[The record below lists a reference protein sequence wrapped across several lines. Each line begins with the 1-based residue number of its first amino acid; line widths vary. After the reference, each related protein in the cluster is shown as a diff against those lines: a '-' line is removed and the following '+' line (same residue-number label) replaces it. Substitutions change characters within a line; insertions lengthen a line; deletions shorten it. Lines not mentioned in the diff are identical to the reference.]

1 MCTKNELQVITKRII
16 EEAFNLLADKIYK
29 IILYG
34 SYARGDFTPESDV
47 DVIILLNC
55 SKDEVR
61 LYRKQV
67 SRLSSRIGLQ
77 NDVEISIL
85 LRDMASYEEGMK
97 VLPFYRNINQEGIIL
112 YE

>member
-1 MCTKNELQVITKRII
+1 MCTKNELQVITKCII

-55 SKDEVR
+55 SKDEVK
-61 LYRKQV
+61 LYRKQI

-77 NDVEISIL
+77 NDIEISIL
-85 LRDMASYEEGMK
+85 LRDRVSYEEGMK

>member
-1 MCTKNELQVITKRII
+1 MCTKNELQVITKCII

-61 LYRKQV
+61 LYRKQI

-85 LRDMASYEEGMK
+85 LRDRVSYEEGMK

>member
-1 MCTKNELQVITKRII
+1 MCTKNELQVITKCII

-61 LYRKQV
+61 LYRKQI

-85 LRDMASYEEGMK
+85 LRDRASYEEGMK

>member
-85 LRDMASYEEGMK
+85 LRDRASYEEGMK

>member
-61 LYRKQV
+61 LYRKQI
-67 SRLSSRIGLQ
+67 SRLSSRISIQ

-85 LRDMASYEEGMK
+85 LRDRASYEEGMK

>member
-34 SYARGDFTPESDV
+34 SYARGDFTSESDV

-61 LYRKQV
+61 LYRKQI

-85 LRDMASYEEGMK
+85 LRDRVSYEEGMK

>member
-61 LYRKQV
+61 LYRKQI

-85 LRDMASYEEGMK
+85 LRDRVSYEEGMK